1 MLLDGCAVSSPCV
14 PRGQPG
20 APAAT
25 AGAYPTVG
33 GEPAWARRLNPG
45 RLAGLRRIG
54 IDEFSYRKR
63 HHYLTVVVDHDTRR
77 VVWAGKGA
85 APRRW
90 TRSSTCW
97 DRPVANGSRDCRSDG
112 RQDTPARC
120 QVATPRREGVLA
132 PPSPASPS
140 PCRSRSSSRPG
151 RLPRPQKNVLA
162 DCQLYRVGLYTV
174 ADRRTVH
181 RDGCVL
187 GSLTLAVRA
196 TFVTLF
202 GAVAV

>member
-77 VVWAGKGA
+77 VVWAGKGRSA
-85 APRRW
+85 ETLDAFFDLLGPSGCERIPR
-90 TRSSTCW
+90 
-97 DRPVANGSRDCRSDG
+97 
-112 RQDTPARC
+112 
-120 QVATPRREGVLA
+120 L
-132 PPSPASPS
+132 
-140 PCRSRSSSRPG
+140 
-151 RLPRPQKNVLA
+151 
-162 DCQLYRVGLYTV
+162 
-174 ADRRTVH
+174 
-181 RDGCVL
+181 
-187 GSLTLAVRA
+187 
-196 TFVTLF
+196 
-202 GAVAV
+202 